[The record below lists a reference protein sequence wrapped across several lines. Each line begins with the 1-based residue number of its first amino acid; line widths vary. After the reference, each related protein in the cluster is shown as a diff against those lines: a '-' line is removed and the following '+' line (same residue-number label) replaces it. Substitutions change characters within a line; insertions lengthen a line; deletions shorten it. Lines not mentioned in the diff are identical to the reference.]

1 MRKRCGYVAIVGRPN
16 VGKSTLLNH
25 LLGQK
30 ISITSRKPQTTR
42 HNILGIKTTEDT
54 QCIFVDTPGF
64 HRGYKKAINR
74 QMNRAVINAVNGVDA
89 IIFLV
94 EKSQWLA
101 EDQLVADQLKT
112 VKSPIILAINK
123 IDQMADK
130 HILLPHMQQL
140 MADVKPQEIIPISAL
155 QHQNLEQLITLVS
168 AYFPESEPFFSSDQ
182 LTDRSSRF
190 LAAEIIR
197 EKITRRLGDELPY
210 QVTVEIE
217 SFTHQK
223 DVMHIHA
230 LIIVEREGQRRI
242 LIGNKGSK
250 LKQIGQQA
258 RQDME
263 SLFCSQ
269 VMLKTWVKVQ
279 SGWSDSERALRSL
292 GYHD

>member
-1 MRKRCGYVAIVGRPN
+1 MQKRCGYVAIVGRPN

-42 HNILGIKTTEDT
+42 HNIVGIKTTDES

-64 HRGYKKAINR
+64 HSGYKKAINR
-74 QMNRAVINAVNGVDA
+74 HMNRAVATAMKGVDV

-94 EKSQWLA
+94 DRGYWLD
-101 EDQLVADQLKT
+101 EDQWVANQLKT
-112 VKSPIILAINK
+112 VRSPLILAINK
-123 IDQMADK
+123 IDQLADK
-130 HILLPHMQQL
+130 CALLPHMQRL
-140 MADVKPQEIIPISAL
+140 MDAVKPREIVPISAL
-155 QHQNLEQLITLVS
+155 QQQNLNRLIALTSTFFPL
-168 AYFPESEPFFSSDQ
+168 AEAIFPEDQ

-217 SFTHQK
+217 NFTYRRAII
-223 DVMHIHA
+223 HIHA

-242 LIGNKGSK
+242 LIGSKGMK
-250 LKQIGQQA
+250 IKQIGQQA
-258 RQDME
+258 RQDMQH
-263 SLFCSQ
+263 LFGTQ
-269 VMLKTWVKVQ
+269 VMLTTWVKVQ
-279 SGWSDSERALRSL
+279 SGWSDNERALRSL
-292 GYHD
+292 GYD